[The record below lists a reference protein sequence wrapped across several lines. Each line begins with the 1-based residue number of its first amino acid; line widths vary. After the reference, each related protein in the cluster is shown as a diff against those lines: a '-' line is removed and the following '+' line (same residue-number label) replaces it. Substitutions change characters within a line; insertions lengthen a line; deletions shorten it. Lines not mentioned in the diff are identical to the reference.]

1 MKAMFQILARLLI
14 ILVAAFTVI
23 GATIA
28 LTDSDSTDQASSAFG
43 QPADATILAQ
53 PGESVTMPERQ
64 HPEGMEGGSILFGM
78 LGLVQNIVIVGVI
91 VTAVVQLQRVPW
103 RRLVGRR
110 GNIAT
115 I

>member
-1 MKAMFQILARLLI
+1 MKAMFQTLAHLLI

-28 LTDSDSTDQASSAFG
+28 LPDSDSTNQAPTAFG
-43 QPADATILAQ
+43 QQADATTLAQ
-53 PGESVTMPERQ
+53 SGASVTTPERQ
-64 HPEGMEGGSILFGM
+64 HPEGMEGGSLLFGL

-103 RRLVGRR
+103 RRFVGRR
-110 GNIAT
+110 VV
-115 I
+115 